1 MIRID
6 EIYYNTFWTWFKHN
20 NLNTRMLFCDPPGS
34 SSQANLKIL
43 KSEEYDFSPYPLN
56 EYIYGY
62 PPKDNKYLYFHDQEP
77 IHTDV
82 HYSLFNAVIDKTFDI
97 SNNIKITQ
105 GIWPRPLQNDD
116 YIRMI
121 KNRKVLGVKYEI
133 PPEKAE
139 KIGGIVSSELHSD
152 SLQQVL
158 NKYGWQS
165 YYYFFHGW
173 ASLDWY
179 RGYHRSFLIPRAKDR
194 SPTKSFISPNR
205 IIGGKRDHRVL
216 FLYHLFKNSLD
227 HNHTTSPKI
236 CPEENV
242 HITEIA
248 KKYINVYPDIIDT
261 FNNAQLPQLFK
272 NEETQLMSSCWITN
286 HDESAD
292 SLFYV
297 PTETVYFGRRW
308 HLTEKTF
315 KPIVLEM
322 PFILVAPA
330 GSLEY
335 LRSYGFKT
343 FSHIIDES
351 YDEETNDILRLEK
364 IAKLL
369 TDIDKLSTKEKQ
381 QIHRHCLPIV
391 EHNYNHFYFGNFE
404 GILWKE
410 LTGMMQEWL

>member
-1 MIRID
+1 MWIQ
-6 EIYYNTFWTWFKHN
+6 N
-20 NLNTRMLFCDPPGS
+20 NKPDTRLFFCDPPGTAEPS
-34 SSQANLKIL
+34 TLFNHGTEH
-43 KSEEYDFSPYPLN
+43 SEEYITEND
-56 EYIYGY
+56 YIF
-62 PPKDNKYLYFHDQEP
+62 LHDQEP
-77 IHTDV
+77 IHLDI
-82 HYSLFNAVIDKTFDI
+82 HKDLFNDVIKRNKDI
-97 SNNIKITQ
+97 YPFPQ
-105 GIWPRPLQNDD
+105 GH
-116 YIRMI
+116 
-121 KNRKVLGVKYEI
+121 
-133 PPEKAE
+133 
-139 KIGGIVSSELHSD
+139 IVVSEMHS
-152 SLQQVL
+152 QFL
-158 NKYGWQS
+158 NKLIDIYGWES
-165 YYYFFHGW
+165 HYYFYHGW
-173 ASLDWY
+173 AAIDWY

-194 SPTKSFISPNR
+194 KPTKSFISPNR
-205 IIGGKRDHRVL
+205 IIGGKREHRVL

-248 KKYINVYPDIIDT
+248 KKYINVYPDIIDI

-272 NEETQLMSSCWITN
+272 NEETQLMTSCWITN

-322 PFILVAPA
+322 PFILVAPV

-343 FSHIIDES
+343 FGHIIDES

-364 IAKLL
+364 IAELL
-369 TDIDKLSTKEKQ
+369 KDIDNLSTKEKQ
-381 QIHRHCLPIV
+381 QIHNHCLPIA

-404 GILWKE
+404 DILWKE

>member
-6 EIYYNTFWTWFKHN
+6 EIYHNIFWAWIQEQN
-20 NLNTRMLFCDPPGS
+20 NFHVRILYCYPHGS
-34 SSQANLKIL
+34 SAIKNIIIKETTHKYNHIYNGLSQ
-43 KSEEYDFSPYPLN
+43 
-56 EYIYGY
+56 EYI
-62 PPKDNKYLYFHDQEP
+62 YFHDQEP
-77 IHTDV
+77 IHMDIHTD
-82 HYSLFNAVIDKTFDI
+82 LFNYIKDKNNDI
-97 SNNIKITQ
+97 FQKSKLTQ
-105 GIWPRPLQNDD
+105 YIYPRPMLRQEYLRILYYKTHTWICDD
-116 YIRMI
+116 
-121 KNRKVLGVKYEI
+121 I
-133 PPEKAE
+133 PPEKAKSIGKIVVSE
-139 KIGGIVSSELHSD
+139 KNSSHVDHIIDE
-152 SLQQVL
+152 
-158 NKYGWQS
+158 YGWQPH
-165 YYYFFHGW
+165 YYFFHGW

-179 RGYHRSFLIPRAKDR
+179 RGYHRSFLISHAKYR
-194 SPTKSFISPNR
+194 TPTKTFISPNR

-216 FLYHLFKNSLD
+216 FLYHIFKNNLND
-227 HNHTTSPKI
+227 NYITSPKI

-272 NEETQLMSSCWITN
+272 NEKTQLMTSCWITN
-286 HDESAD
+286 HNESAD

-297 PTETVYFGRRW
+297 PTETVYFGKRW

-351 YDEETNDILRLEK
+351 YDKETDDILRLEK

-381 QIHRHCLPIV
+381 QIHNHCLPIV